1 MHTNLYTHNTWETH
15 YYRLSTTHTH
25 THSQREK
32 LVHTERHKQRQTCR
46 LIQLRV
52 SSIIQHSA
60 HRHRLKDGIKHARGP
75 HLEITR
81 TLPVFKMR
89 CWEVKI
95 DLGWLSLLR
104 FFKYT
109 NKNCPAFCF
118 FLLTN
123 HGFVDPSDISQNQM
137 IEERRGDKTTVAR
150 LFQPPYYC
158 VPHIKSAIYSWRN
171 ENSNVISMYPA
182 LYRRNDYRGKQSLF
196 CKKSRMMRV

>member
-1 MHTNLYTHNTWETH
+1 MLSQCISVCSNKWSEKEQLTLCTFFLMHTNVYTHNTWQTH

-25 THSQREK
+25 AHSQREK

-60 HRHRLKDGIKHARGP
+60 HRHRLKDGIKHAQGP

-81 TLPVFKMR
+81 TLPVFKMQ

-95 DLGWLSLLR
+95 DLGWLSQLR

-109 NKNCPAFCF
+109 NKKCPAFCF

-123 HGFVDPSDISQNQM
+123 HGPSLIPQIST
-137 IEERRGDKTTVAR
+137 KT
-150 LFQPPYYC
+150 
-158 VPHIKSAIYSWRN
+158 KW
-171 ENSNVISMYPA
+171 
-182 LYRRNDYRGKQSLF
+182 
-196 CKKSRMMRV
+196 